1 MNTIPLLREQLRL
14 GLEWR
19 GIPPG
24 DAGMTIRNPATGEP
38 LGRVPTCSAGDVTEA
53 IEAARTALPGW
64 RGTTAARRAAAL
76 RRLANLIRQNQPD
89 LARLLTLEQGKP
101 LREAELEVGYGLAYV
116 EWYAEEALRI
126 YGETI
131 PGPAPHRRTLVL
143 REPIGVCAAITPWN
157 FPLATVARKMA
168 PALAAGCTF
177 ICKPA
182 PETPFSALALAAL
195 AEEAGIPPGVVNVL
209 TGDAALIAGVL
220 MDSPVVR
227 QVSFTGSTEV
237 GQILIRHS
245 AETIKKLTL
254 ELGGNAPLIV
264 FDDADVNAAVEGA
277 LFAKYRNAGQTCIG
291 ANRLLLHESIA
302 PEFIPHFIERSRALK
317 VGSGLDPEVD
327 LGPLIS
333 PAASAKVR
341 ELLQEALERGAHLA
355 LGDVPAE
362 GSRFCSPVVVTGV
375 SPSMRLWSEEIFG
388 PVTPIVTFGDEA
400 EAIRIA
406 NDTPYG
412 LASYLYTRDLG
423 RAFRATEALEF
434 GMVGVNS
441 TAISDAHAPFG
452 GIKKSGF
459 GREGGRAGIEEYLNL
474 KYVSLDIGGE
484 SGAPPA
490 GSRHP

>member
-1 MNTIPLLREQLRL
+1 MNKIPLLKEHFRV
-14 GLEWR
+14 GSEWR
-19 GIPPG
+19 SGSPG
-24 DAGMTIRNPATGEP
+24 HAGTTIWNPATGEP
-38 LGRVPTCSAGDVTEA
+38 LGRTPDCSAGDVAEA

-64 RGTTAARRAAAL
+64 RGETAAARAAAL
-76 RRLANLIRQNQPD
+76 RRLADLIRHNQPD
-89 LARLLTLEQGKP
+89 LARLMTLEQGKP
-101 LREAELEVGYGLAYV
+101 LREAELEVAYGLAYV

-131 PGPAPHRRTLVL
+131 PSPAPHRRTLVL

-220 MDSPVVR
+220 MSSPVVR

-237 GQILIRHS
+237 GQLLIRQS
-245 AETIKKLTL
+245 AATIKKLTL

-264 FDDADVNAAVEGA
+264 FDDADISAAIEGA

-291 ANRLLLHESIA
+291 ANRLLLHEGIA
-302 PEFIPHFIERSRALK
+302 PEFTRRFIEHSRVLK

-333 PAASAKVR
+333 PAASVKIR
-341 ELLQEALERGAHLA
+341 ELLQDAVDRGAHLA
-355 LGDVPAE
+355 LGEVPAE
-362 GSRFCSPVVVTGV
+362 GSRFCAPVVVTGV
-375 SPSMRLWSEEIFG
+375 DPSMRLWSEEIFG
-388 PVTPIVTFGDEA
+388 PVAPITTFRDEA

-423 RAFRATEALEF
+423 RAFRVTEALEF

-441 TAISDAHAPFG
+441 TAISNAHAPFG
-452 GIKKSGF
+452 GIKNSGF

-474 KYVSLDIGGE
+474 KYVSLDLGGE
-484 SGAPPA
+484 PGAIPA